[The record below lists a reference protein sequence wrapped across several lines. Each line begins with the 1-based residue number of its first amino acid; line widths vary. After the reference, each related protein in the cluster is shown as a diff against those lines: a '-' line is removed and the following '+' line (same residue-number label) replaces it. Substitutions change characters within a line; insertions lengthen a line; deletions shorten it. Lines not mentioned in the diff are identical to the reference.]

1 MKKSFEDE
9 NIVIYLK
16 TESDSQNIEVV
27 TTDGEKRTFP
37 VPCLFDSLGGN
48 GLCFMNPNTGKV
60 LLGGD
65 AEIMIVS
72 VKTNKVVYD
81 DKIWSLNGLATHLQ
95 SKYPE
100 SKCPD
105 ATPYDF
111 FCYADQVYT
120 NLSASSLKNECHYL
134 LEEKYGIKI
143 KKDRFSHIL
152 EKNREKIEKEMAEL
166 PSLADLLKDDTDNL
180 TLASDHDWKYAKRCE
195 WSLKHTKFSGHAES
209 FRDMFK
215 QVLGA
220 LHAQKP
226 NVLNDFIF
234 KMLSENDL
242 LFRPLTKEIFDATGK
257 QKTVVNGSLNG
268 IDISTAPFNQ
278 REIENYADNMWIE
291 VVPNLIYVW
300 GLYSNNDMVK
310 QIKKVFDLYG
320 VHYGDLIINLL
331 DQEDNRIKANNKNAA
346 LPILECKKFLNQIA
360 PLESKVMDASKI
372 PLSVMSKAA
381 EDKDKHF
388 EFLTL
393 DKDKYLVVRTR

>member
-27 TTDGEKRTFP
+27 TTDGEKQTFP
-37 VPCLFDSLGGN
+37 VPCLFELGFGL
-48 GLCFMNPNTGKV
+48 GESLCFINPNTGDVLCGGDGEIMLISVKSNKLVYNDKV
-60 LLGGD
+60 WSLGG
-65 AEIMIVS
+65 
-72 VKTNKVVYD
+72 
-81 DKIWSLNGLATHLQ
+81 LAVHLQ

-111 FCYADQVYT
+111 FTRDT
-120 NLSASSLKNECHYL
+120 NFSLCKESLMNLYNNFFEK
-134 LEEKYGIKI
+134 KYGIEI
-143 KKDRFSHIL
+143 KKNRFQEIL
-152 EKNREKIEKEMAEL
+152 EHNRKENKKDGV
-166 PSLADLLKDDTDNL
+166 SLKEFFEDECDNL

-331 DQEDNRIKANNKNAA
+331 GQEDNRIKANNKNAA

>member
-37 VPCLFDSLGGN
+37 VPCLFELGFGL
-48 GLCFMNPNTGKV
+48 GESLCFINPNTGDVLCGGDGEIMLISVKSNKLVYNDKV
-60 LLGGD
+60 WSLGG
-65 AEIMIVS
+65 
-72 VKTNKVVYD
+72 
-81 DKIWSLNGLATHLQ
+81 LAVHLQ

-111 FCYADQVYT
+111 FTRDT
-120 NLSASSLKNECHYL
+120 NFSLCKESLMNLYNNFFEK
-134 LEEKYGIKI
+134 KYGIEI
-143 KKDRFSHIL
+143 KKNRFQEIL
-152 EKNREKIEKEMAEL
+152 EHNRKENKKDGV
-166 PSLADLLKDDTDNL
+166 SLKEFFEDECDNL

-278 REIENYADNMWIE
+278 REIENYADTMWIE

-320 VHYGDLIINLL
+320 VDYGDLIIDLL
-331 DQEDNRIKANNKNAA
+331 DQEDNRIKVNNKNAA

-393 DKDKYLVVRTR
+393 DKDKYLVVRTK